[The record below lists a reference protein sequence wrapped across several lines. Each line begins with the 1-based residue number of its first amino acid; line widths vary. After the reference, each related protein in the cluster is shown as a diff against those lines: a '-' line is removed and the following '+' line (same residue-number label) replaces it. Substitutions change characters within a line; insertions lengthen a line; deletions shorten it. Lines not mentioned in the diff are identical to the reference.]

1 MKIGQLATQ
10 AGVAVDT
17 VRYYERR
24 GLLPAPIRLESG
36 YRTYDGDDVRQLR
49 FIRRAKAL
57 GFTLEEI
64 RELQRLGSAGDG
76 DRAEV
81 RNLARRRLDDVEARL
96 RELQAVREVLA
107 GLVRQCSGHGPVAG
121 CPIIE
126 SVLDFDN
133 VTDRIKTDA

>member
-1 MKIGQLATQ
+1 MKIGELARQ
-10 AGVAVDT
+10 ADVAVDT

-24 GLLPAPIRLESG
+24 GLLPAPTRLESG
-36 YRTYDGDDVRQLR
+36 YRTYGDDDARQLR
-49 FIRRAKAL
+49 FIRRAKGL
-57 GFTLEEI
+57 GFSLEEI

-81 RNLARRRLDDVEARL
+81 RNLARRRLDDVDARI

-133 VTDRIKTDA
+133 DTCKEHHDA

>member
-1 MKIGQLATQ
+1 MKIGQLANQ

-24 GLLPAPIRLESG
+24 GLLPAPTRLESG
-36 YRTYDGDDVRQLR
+36 YRTYGHDDIRQLR

-57 GFTLEEI
+57 GFSLEEI

-81 RNLARRRLDDVEARL
+81 RSLAKRRLDDVDARL

-126 SVLDFDN
+126 SVLDFEHDH
-133 VTDRIKTDA
+133 DEGQHDA